1 MQTLRSFIFNV
12 ILYSTLVPVST
23 LIIILFPFLKTVSLQ
38 KIASKWVNF
47 ILLSLKKICGVTWS
61 IKGLENIPDKPC
73 ILVSNHQ
80 GVWESFF
87 IQTLYFP
94 SSSIV
99 KKELL
104 FIPFFG
110 WALACLKPIHL
121 TRSKKIVSLKKLIK
135 DGTDK
140 LKNGISLVIFPEGTR
155 AKPHKGLK
163 KFSNS
168 CGLLSVKNSVPIV
181 PICHNSG
188 LFWKNR
194 RFNKQSGEVQVRI
207 GAPLYGNNA
216 KDLTNEVYNWIELN
230 FVEIN

>member
-12 ILYSTLVPVST
+12 VLYSTLIPISI
-23 LIIILFPFLKTVSLQ
+23 LIIVLFPFLKTVTLQ
-38 KIASKWVNF
+38 KIASKWVYF
-47 ILLSLKKICGVTWS
+47 ILFSLKQISGVSWS
-61 IKGLENIPDKPC
+61 IQGIENIPNEPC

-80 GVWESFF
+80 GAWESFF

-99 KKELL
+99 KRELL

-121 TRSKKIVSLKKLIK
+121 TRSKKIMSLKKVVR
-135 DGTDK
+135 DGSEK
-140 LKNGISLVIFPEGTR
+140 LRNGISLIIFPEGTR
-155 AKPHKGLK
+155 ARPHKGLK
-163 KFSNS
+163 TFSNS
-168 CGLLSVKNSVPIV
+168 CGLLSVKNTVPIV

-188 LFWKNR
+188 LYWKNR

-207 GAPLYGNNA
+207 GAPLYGDNA
-216 KDLTNEVYNWIELN
+216 KELTNKAYNWIKLN

>member
-38 KIASKWVNF
+38 KIASKWVSF

-80 GVWESFF
+80 GAWESFF

-140 LKNGISLVIFPEGTR
+140 LKNGISLIIFPEGTR
-155 AKPHKGLK
+155 ARPHKGLK

-216 KDLTNEVYNWIELN
+216 KDLTNEAYNWIKLN

>member
-12 ILYSTLVPVST
+12 DLYSTLIPIST
-23 LIIILFPFLKTVSLQ
+23 LIIVLFPFLKTVTLQ
-38 KIASKWVNF
+38 KIASKWVYF
-47 ILLSLKKICGVTWS
+47 ILFSLKQICGVSWS
-61 IKGLENIPDKPC
+61 IQGIENIPNEPC

-80 GVWESFF
+80 GAWESFF

-99 KKELL
+99 KRELL

-121 TRSKKIVSLKKLIK
+121 TRSKKIISLKKVVR
-135 DGTDK
+135 DGSEK
-140 LKNGISLVIFPEGTR
+140 LKNGISLIIFPEGTR
-155 AKPHKGLK
+155 ARPHKGLK
-163 KFSNS
+163 TFSNS
-168 CGLLSVKNSVPIV
+168 CGLLSVKNTVPII

-188 LFWKNR
+188 LYWKNR

-207 GAPLYGNNA
+207 GAPLYGDNA
-216 KDLTNEVYNWIELN
+216 KELTNKAYNWIKLN

>member
-216 KDLTNEVYNWIELN
+216 KDLTKEVYNWIKLN

>member
-1 MQTLRSFIFNV
+1 M
-12 ILYSTLVPVST
+12 YSTLVPVST

-47 ILLSLKKICGVTWS
+47 ILLSLKKICGVAWS

-80 GVWESFF
+80 GAWESFF

-121 TRSKKIVSLKKLIK
+121 TRSKKIISLKKVVR
-135 DGTDK
+135 DGSEK
-140 LKNGISLVIFPEGTR
+140 LKNGISIIVFPEGTR
-155 AKPHKGLK
+155 ARPHKGLK
-163 KFSNS
+163 TFSNS
-168 CGLLSVKNSVPIV
+168 CGLLSVKNTVPII

-188 LFWKNR
+188 LYWKNR

-207 GAPLYGNNA
+207 GAPLYGDNA
-216 KDLTNEVYNWIELN
+216 KELTNKAYNWIKLN

>member
-12 ILYSTLVPVST
+12 VLYSTLIPISI
-23 LIIILFPFLKTVSLQ
+23 LIIVLFPFLKTVTLQ
-38 KIASKWVNF
+38 KISSKWIYF
-47 ILLSLKKICGVTWS
+47 ILFSLKQICGVSWS
-61 IKGLENIPDKPC
+61 IQGIENIPNEPC

-80 GVWESFF
+80 GAWESFF

-99 KKELL
+99 KRELL

-121 TRSKKIVSLKKLIK
+121 TRSKKIISLKKVVR
-135 DGTDK
+135 DGSEK
-140 LKNGISLVIFPEGTR
+140 LKNGISLIIFPEGTR
-155 AKPHKGLK
+155 ARPHKGLK
-163 KFSNS
+163 TFSNS
-168 CGLLSVKNSVPIV
+168 CGLLSVKNTVPII

-188 LFWKNR
+188 LYWKNR

-207 GAPLYGNNA
+207 GAPLYGDNA
-216 KDLTNEVYNWIELN
+216 KELTNKAYNWIKLN

>member
-23 LIIILFPFLKTVSLQ
+23 LIIILFPFLKTASLQ
-38 KIASKWVNF
+38 KIASKWINF

-80 GVWESFF
+80 GAWESFF

-99 KKELL
+99 KRELL

-121 TRSKKIVSLKKLIK
+121 TRSKRIVSLKKLVK
-135 DGTDK
+135 DGTYK
-140 LKNGISLVIFPEGTR
+140 LKNGISLIIFPEGTR
-155 AKPHKGLK
+155 ARPHKGLK

-216 KDLTNEVYNWIELN
+216 KDLTNEAYNWIKLN
-230 FVEIN
+230 FLEIN

>member
-38 KIASKWVNF
+38 KIASKWVSF

-80 GVWESFF
+80 GAWESFF

-140 LKNGISLVIFPEGTR
+140 LKNGISLIIFPEGTR
-155 AKPHKGLK
+155 ARPHKGLK

-194 RFNKQSGEVQVRI
+194 RFSKQSGEVQVRI

-216 KDLTNEVYNWIELN
+216 KDLTKEVYNWIELN

>member
-38 KIASKWVNF
+38 KISSKWVNF

-80 GVWESFF
+80 GAWESFF

-140 LKNGISLVIFPEGTR
+140 LKNGISLIIFPEGTR
-155 AKPHKGLK
+155 ARPHKGLK

-216 KDLTNEVYNWIELN
+216 KDLTNEAYNWIKLN

>member
-12 ILYSTLVPVST
+12 ILYSTLIPISL
-23 LIIILFPFLKTVSLQ
+23 LIIVLFPFLKTVTLQ
-38 KIASKWVNF
+38 RIASKWVYF
-47 ILLSLKKICGVTWS
+47 ILFSLKQICGGSWS
-61 IKGLENIPDKPC
+61 IQGIENIPNEPC

-80 GVWESFF
+80 GAWESFF

-99 KKELL
+99 KRELL

-121 TRSKKIVSLKKLIK
+121 TRSKKIISLKKVVR
-135 DGTDK
+135 DGSEK
-140 LKNGISLVIFPEGTR
+140 LKNGISLIIFPEGTR
-155 AKPHKGLK
+155 ARPHKGLK
-163 KFSNS
+163 TFSNS
-168 CGLLSVKNSVPIV
+168 CGLLSVKNTVPII

-188 LFWKNR
+188 LYWKNR

-207 GAPLYGNNA
+207 GAPLYGDNA
-216 KDLTNEVYNWIELN
+216 KELTNKAYNWIKLN

>member
-12 ILYSTLVPVST
+12 VLYSTLIPVST
-23 LIIILFPFLKTVSLQ
+23 LIIVLFPFLKTVTLQ
-38 KIASKWVNF
+38 KIASKWVYF
-47 ILLSLKKICGVTWS
+47 ILFSLKQICGVSWS
-61 IKGLENIPDKPC
+61 IQGIENIPNEPC

-80 GVWESFF
+80 GAWESFF

-99 KKELL
+99 KRELL

-121 TRSKKIVSLKKLIK
+121 TRSKKIISLKKVVR
-135 DGTDK
+135 DGSEK
-140 LKNGISLVIFPEGTR
+140 LKNGISLIIFPEGTR
-155 AKPHKGLK
+155 AHPHKGLK
-163 KFSNS
+163 TFSNS
-168 CGLLSVKNSVPIV
+168 CGLLSVKNTVPII

-188 LFWKNR
+188 LYWKNR

-207 GAPLYGNNA
+207 GAPLYGDNA
-216 KDLTNEVYNWIELN
+216 KELTNKAYNWIKLN

>member
-140 LKNGISLVIFPEGTR
+140 LKNGISLIIFPEGTR

>member
-12 ILYSTLVPVST
+12 VLYSTLIPISI
-23 LIIILFPFLKTVSLQ
+23 LIIVLFPFLKTVTLQ
-38 KIASKWVNF
+38 KIVSKWIYF
-47 ILLSLKKICGVTWS
+47 ILFSLKQICGVSWS
-61 IKGLENIPDKPC
+61 IQGIENIPNEPC

-80 GVWESFF
+80 GAWESFF

-99 KKELL
+99 KRELL

-121 TRSKKIVSLKKLIK
+121 TRSKKIISLKKVVR
-135 DGTDK
+135 DGSEK
-140 LKNGISLVIFPEGTR
+140 LKNGISLIIFPEGTR
-155 AKPHKGLK
+155 ARPHKGLK
-163 KFSNS
+163 TFSNS
-168 CGLLSVKNSVPIV
+168 CGLLSVKNTVPII

-188 LFWKNR
+188 LYWKNR

-207 GAPLYGNNA
+207 GAPLYGGNA
-216 KDLTNEVYNWIELN
+216 KELTNKAYNWIKLN

>member
-38 KIASKWVNF
+38 IIASKWVNF

-140 LKNGISLVIFPEGTR
+140 LKNGISLIIFPEGTR
-155 AKPHKGLK
+155 ARPHKGLK

-216 KDLTNEVYNWIELN
+216 KDLTKEVYNWIKLN

>member
-1 MQTLRSFIFNV
+1 METLRSFIFNV
-12 ILYSTLVPVST
+12 ILYSTLIPVSV

-47 ILLSLKKICGVTWS
+47 ILLALKKICGVSWS
-61 IKGLENIPDKPC
+61 VKGLENIPDKPC

-80 GVWESFF
+80 GAWESFF

-99 KKELL
+99 KRELL

-140 LKNGISLVIFPEGTR
+140 LKDGISLIIFPEGTR
-155 AKPHKGLK
+155 ARPHKGLK

-216 KDLTNEVYNWIELN
+216 KDLTNKVYNWIELN

>member
-38 KIASKWVNF
+38 IIASKWVNF

-140 LKNGISLVIFPEGTR
+140 LKNGISLIIFPEGTR

-216 KDLTNEVYNWIELN
+216 KDLTKEVYNWIKLN

>member
-12 ILYSTLVPVST
+12 VLYSTLIPVST
-23 LIIILFPFLKTVSLQ
+23 LIIVLFPFLKTVTLQ
-38 KIASKWVNF
+38 KIASKWVYF
-47 ILLSLKKICGVTWS
+47 ILFSLKQICGVSWS
-61 IKGLENIPDKPC
+61 IQGIENIPKEPC

-80 GVWESFF
+80 GAWESFF

-99 KKELL
+99 KRELL

-121 TRSKKIVSLKKLIK
+121 TRSKKIISLKKVVR
-135 DGTDK
+135 DGSEK
-140 LKNGISLVIFPEGTR
+140 LKNGISLIIFPEGTR
-155 AKPHKGLK
+155 ARPHKGLK
-163 KFSNS
+163 TFSNS
-168 CGLLSVKNSVPIV
+168 CGLLSVKNTVPII

-188 LFWKNR
+188 LYWKNR

-207 GAPLYGNNA
+207 GAPLYGDNA
-216 KDLTNEVYNWIELN
+216 KELTNKAYNWIKLN

>member
-38 KIASKWVNF
+38 IIASKWVNF

-140 LKNGISLVIFPEGTR
+140 LKNGISLIIFPEGTR

>member
-140 LKNGISLVIFPEGTR
+140 LKNGISLIIFPEGTR
-155 AKPHKGLK
+155 ARPNKGLK

-216 KDLTNEVYNWIELN
+216 KDLTKEVYNWIKLN

>member
-12 ILYSTLVPVST
+12 VLYSTLIPIST
-23 LIIILFPFLKTVSLQ
+23 LIIVLFPFLKTVTLQ
-38 KIASKWVNF
+38 KLASKWVYF
-47 ILLSLKKICGVTWS
+47 ILFSLKQICGVSWS
-61 IKGLENIPDKPC
+61 IQGIENIPNEPC

-80 GVWESFF
+80 GAWESFF

-99 KKELL
+99 KRELL

-121 TRSKKIVSLKKLIK
+121 TRSKKIISLKKVVR
-135 DGTDK
+135 DGSEK
-140 LKNGISLVIFPEGTR
+140 LKNGISLIIFPEGTR
-155 AKPHKGLK
+155 ARPHKGLK
-163 KFSNS
+163 TFSNS
-168 CGLLSVKNSVPIV
+168 CGLLSVKNTVPII

-188 LFWKNR
+188 LYWKNR

-207 GAPLYGNNA
+207 GAPLYGDNA
-216 KDLTNEVYNWIELN
+216 KELTSKAYNWIKLN

>member
-1 MQTLRSFIFNV
+1 LQTLRSFIFNV
-12 ILYSTLVPVST
+12 VLYSTLIPVST
-23 LIIILFPFLKTVSLQ
+23 LIVVLFPFLKTVTLQ
-38 KIASKWVNF
+38 KIASKWVYF
-47 ILLSLKKICGVTWS
+47 ILFSLKQICGVSWS
-61 IKGLENIPDKPC
+61 IQGVENIPNEPC

-80 GVWESFF
+80 GAWESFF

-99 KKELL
+99 KRELL

-121 TRSKKIVSLKKLIK
+121 TRYKKIISLKKVVR
-135 DGTDK
+135 DGSEK
-140 LKNGISLVIFPEGTR
+140 LKNGISLIIFPEGTR
-155 AKPHKGLK
+155 ARPHKGLK
-163 KFSNS
+163 TFSNS
-168 CGLLSVKNSVPIV
+168 CGLLSVKNTVPII

-188 LFWKNR
+188 LYWKNR

-207 GAPLYGNNA
+207 GAPLYGDNA
-216 KDLTNEVYNWIELN
+216 KELTNKAYNWIKLN

>member
-1 MQTLRSFIFNV
+1 LQTLRSFIFNV

-140 LKNGISLVIFPEGTR
+140 LKNGISLIIFPEGTR

>member
-140 LKNGISLVIFPEGTR
+140 LKNGISLIIFPEGTR
-155 AKPHKGLK
+155 ARPHKGLK

>member
-38 KIASKWVNF
+38 IIASKWVNF

-121 TRSKKIVSLKKLIK
+121 TRSKKIVSLNKLIK

-140 LKNGISLVIFPEGTR
+140 LKNGISLIIFPEGTR
-155 AKPHKGLK
+155 ARPHKGLK

-216 KDLTNEVYNWIELN
+216 KDLTKEVYNWIKLN

>member
-12 ILYSTLVPVST
+12 VLYSTLIPISI
-23 LIIILFPFLKTVSLQ
+23 LIIVLFPFLKTVTLQ
-38 KIASKWVNF
+38 KISSKWIYF
-47 ILLSLKKICGVTWS
+47 ILFSLKQICGVSWS
-61 IKGLENIPDKPC
+61 IQGIENIPNEPC

-80 GVWESFF
+80 GAWESFF

-99 KKELL
+99 KRELL
-104 FIPFFG
+104 YIPFFG

-121 TRSKKIVSLKKLIK
+121 TRSKKIISLKKVVR
-135 DGTDK
+135 DGSEK
-140 LKNGISLVIFPEGTR
+140 LKNGISLIIFPEGTR
-155 AKPHKGLK
+155 ARPHKGLK
-163 KFSNS
+163 TFSNS
-168 CGLLSVKNSVPIV
+168 CGLLSVKNTVPII

-188 LFWKNR
+188 LYWKNR

-207 GAPLYGNNA
+207 GAPLYGDNA
-216 KDLTNEVYNWIELN
+216 KELTNKAYNWIKLN

>member
-38 KIASKWVNF
+38 IIASKWVNF

-155 AKPHKGLK
+155 ARPHKGLK
-163 KFSNS
+163 KVSNS
-168 CGLLSVKNSVPIV
+168 CGLLAVKNSVPIV

>member
-38 KIASKWVNF
+38 IIASKWVNF

-155 AKPHKGLK
+155 ARPHKGLK

>member
-12 ILYSTLVPVST
+12 VLYSTLIPVST
-23 LIIILFPFLKTVSLQ
+23 LIIVLFPFLKTVTLQ
-38 KIASKWVNF
+38 KIASKWVYF
-47 ILLSLKKICGVTWS
+47 ILFSLKQICGVSWS
-61 IKGLENIPDKPC
+61 IKGIENIPNEPC

-80 GVWESFF
+80 GAWESFF

-99 KKELL
+99 KRELL

-121 TRSKKIVSLKKLIK
+121 TRSKKIISLKKVVR
-135 DGTDK
+135 DGSEK
-140 LKNGISLVIFPEGTR
+140 LKNGISLIIFPEGTR
-155 AKPHKGLK
+155 ARPHKGLK
-163 KFSNS
+163 TFSNS
-168 CGLLSVKNSVPIV
+168 CGLLSVKNTVPII

-188 LFWKNR
+188 LYWKNR

-207 GAPLYGNNA
+207 GAPLYGDNA
-216 KDLTNEVYNWIELN
+216 KELTNKAYNWIKLN

>member
-80 GVWESFF
+80 GAWESFF

-140 LKNGISLVIFPEGTR
+140 LKNGISLIIFPEGTR

-216 KDLTNEVYNWIELN
+216 KDLTNEAYNWIKLN
-230 FVEIN
+230 FLEIN

>member
-12 ILYSTLVPVST
+12 VLYSTLIPIST
-23 LIIILFPFLKTVSLQ
+23 LIIVLFPFLKTVTLQ
-38 KIASKWVNF
+38 KIASKWVYF
-47 ILLSLKKICGVTWS
+47 ILFSLKQICGVSWS
-61 IKGLENIPDKPC
+61 IQGIENIPNEPC

-80 GVWESFF
+80 GAWESFF

-99 KKELL
+99 KRELL

-121 TRSKKIVSLKKLIK
+121 TRSKKIISLKKVVR
-135 DGTDK
+135 DGSEK
-140 LKNGISLVIFPEGTR
+140 LKNGISLIIFPEGTR
-155 AKPHKGLK
+155 ARPHKGLK
-163 KFSNS
+163 TFSNS
-168 CGLLSVKNSVPIV
+168 CGLLSVKNTVPII

-188 LFWKNR
+188 LYWKNR

-207 GAPLYGNNA
+207 GAPLYGDNA
-216 KDLTNEVYNWIELN
+216 KELTNKAYNWIKLN
-230 FVEIN
+230 FEEIN

>member
-38 KIASKWVNF
+38 IIASKWVNF

-87 IQTLYFP
+87 IQTLFFP

-140 LKNGISLVIFPEGTR
+140 LKNGISLIIFPEGTR

>member
-12 ILYSTLVPVST
+12 VLYSTLIPVST
-23 LIIILFPFLKTVSLQ
+23 LIVVLFPFLKTVTLQ
-38 KIASKWVNF
+38 KIASKWVYF
-47 ILLSLKKICGVTWS
+47 ILFSLKQICGVSWS
-61 IKGLENIPDKPC
+61 IQGIENIPNEPC

-80 GVWESFF
+80 GAWESFF

-99 KKELL
+99 KRELL

-121 TRSKKIVSLKKLIK
+121 TRSKKIISLKKVVR
-135 DGTDK
+135 DGSEK
-140 LKNGISLVIFPEGTR
+140 LKNGISLIIFPEGTR
-155 AKPHKGLK
+155 ARPHKGLK
-163 KFSNS
+163 TFSNS
-168 CGLLSVKNSVPIV
+168 CGLLSVKNTVPII

-188 LFWKNR
+188 LYWKNR

-207 GAPLYGNNA
+207 GAPLYGDNA
-216 KDLTNEVYNWIELN
+216 KELTNRAYNWIKLN

>member
-38 KIASKWVNF
+38 IIASKWVNF

-216 KDLTNEVYNWIELN
+216 KDLTKEVYNWIKLN